1 MLFPFSSD
9 IMLIYFSFQFEAV
22 SDWDS
27 VRREVDAASRSV
39 RQLGSLLFEMEVL
52 RSYLEQQ
59 DLPYFDQRVE
69 PAKKQALLAIRQ
81 LQGETMSNQ
90 SVLGGILPT
99 KNQVSSVDPNEVV
112 PYYRY

>member
-1 MLFPFSSD
+1 M
-9 IMLIYFSFQFEAV
+9 FQLEAA
-22 SDWDS
+22 SNWDS

-81 LQGETMSNQ
+81 LQGENFSRC
-90 SVLGGILPT
+90 GCWGIASEG
-99 KNQVSSVDPNEVV
+99 Q
-112 PYYRY
+112 